1 MSAKGEYIITEM
13 FEQKVA
19 EYTGATYAV
28 AVDSCSNAIF
38 LSLMYEG
45 VQGVEVDI
53 PAETYV
59 SVPCEVLHAGA
70 KVKFVHGE
78 WSGVYNLSPTRVWDS
93 ALRFTSDM
101 YIRDSFMCLSFTGPS
116 KRLKLS
122 KGGMILTDNKD
133 AYEWF
138 KRARMSGRRE
148 QPYIDDNFDMIG
160 WNFYMLPELAV
171 RGLTLMRG
179 FYDSDGKPLSFP
191 DIRGHYSDLSKFQ
204 IYTR

>member
-19 EYTGATYAV
+19 EYTGAKYAV

-38 LSLMYEG
+38 LSLMYENVKG
-45 VQGVEVDI
+45 KVISI
-53 PAETYV
+53 PAKTFM
-59 SVPCEVLHAGA
+59 SVPCEIIHAGA
-70 KVKFVHGE
+70 KVNFENIE
-78 WSGVYNLSPTRVWDS
+78 WKGMYQLFPTRVWDS
-93 ALRFTSDM
+93 ALRFTKDM
-101 YIRDSFMCLSFTGPS
+101 YIEGALQCISFTGPS

-122 KGGMILTDNKD
+122 KGGMILTDD
-133 AYEWF
+133 LAAYNWL

-148 QPYIDDNFDMIG
+148 VAYMDEKFDMIG

-179 FYDSDGKPLSFP
+179 FYESGVPLSFP
-191 DIRGHYSDLSKFQ
+191 DIKGIYSDLSQFKVYQ
-204 IYTR
+204 K

>member
-19 EYTGATYAV
+19 EYTGAPYAV

-45 VQGVEVDI
+45 VKDLPIHI
-53 PAETYV
+53 PAKTYM
-59 SVPCEVLHAGA
+59 SVPCEIIHAGA
-70 KVKFVHGE
+70 SVVFTKESWKGM
-78 WSGVYNLSPTRVWDS
+78 YNLYPTSVYDS
-93 ALRFTSDM
+93 ALRFTSNM
-101 YIRDSFMCLSFTGPS
+101 YIRNTFMCLSFTGPS

-148 QPYIDDNFDMIG
+148 KPYIDDNFDMIG

-179 FYDSDGKPLSFP
+179 FYDADGKPLSFP
-191 DIRGHYSDLSKFQ
+191 DIRGHYSDLSKFKV
-204 IYTR
+204 YTR